1 MPEQLSPPPV
11 EPPRRWRRLV
21 PGVGLSHAGLLL
33 GTALACALI
42 LAPGLSHQRIPE
54 LAAADVGRPFRS
66 GSPYGFKAARD
77 YRLADTGRT
86 GELQAEA
93 RARVLPVFDFNPQV
107 LDEVKGAVRD
117 GFARMREELGEWA
130 AEQPRRADEPAR
142 RRRPEEAGAEAQQLR
157 ARMAGARREFESHLA
172 PLEDDAFDAL
182 AADGFSGRAEEEVLR
197 LLERAYPPSPD
208 GAPGAVVGSR
218 EELTQAGIS
227 ALMVRPVGSS
237 AERHAAAQSLLDV
250 REARA
255 VLDRYAAEPGNVL
268 PEAQLGLRRAV
279 AGVARR
285 QVRPN
290 LAINL
295 AETRARR
302 EAAAASVPPQV
313 TLVRRGEKVLGDG
326 ELITEAHL
334 ARLAG
339 MRAQVDRLDAVQ
351 LQLGGAL
358 MAALVLCAAWI
369 FFKAAFPR
377 FRPARRDGLLLALLL
392 VGSLGLLQGWTSV
405 TEALH
410 DRYPLLTASALNY
423 AVPVASGAVLVR
435 FLLGHELAL
444 FFALV
449 LAPLASVA
457 QGNSVVFGLYVLAG
471 SLVGADRVGRARD
484 RGGIFRAGAWVG
496 LVNALTLA
504 AFSLIDGTGTDPDSW
519 RRAAVA
525 LVGSAVTVPGVVVVL
540 TPVVEALFGYA
551 SDIRLLQLANLNHPA
566 LKELIVQA
574 PGTYHH
580 SIVMGSLVEAAAE
593 AIGANPLLAR
603 SCAYYHDIGKGRN
616 PLYFGE
622 NQRGED
628 RHEALA
634 PAMSALII
642 KRHVT
647 DGLEMARQYRLP
659 RRVADAIPQ
668 HHGTRVVGYFLH
680 KAQKEQE
687 GREHPQPVDVAAF
700 RYPGPKPQFRE
711 AALVMLADSVEAA
724 SRSVP
729 EPNRERLEALVH
741 KLVHGILADGQLDE
755 CDLTL
760 KDLAA
765 VSRAFVT
772 ALEGIYLARA
782 PFPAAAGPRAGE
794 GAVPQLVPVRG
805 DGAPDGERRSAGS

>member
-1 MPEQLSPPPV
+1 MPEQTSKPPV
-11 EPPRRWRRLV
+11 DPPSRWHRLV

-54 LAAADVGRPFRS
+54 LTAADVGRPFRS

-77 YRLADTGRT
+77 YRLADPERT
-86 GELQAEA
+86 GELQADA

-107 LDEVKGAVRD
+107 LDEVKDSVRE
-117 GFARMREELGEWA
+117 GFSRMRDALAGWA
-130 AEQPRRADEPAR
+130 AEQPRR
-142 RRRPEEAGAEAQQLR
+142 PEEPNRKRRAEEVAAEAQQLR
-157 ARMAGARREFESHLA
+157 ARLAGSRREFESHLA
-172 PLEDDAFDAL
+172 SLDDEEFDAL
-182 AADGFSGRAEEEVLR
+182 AADGFSDRAQEEVVR
-197 LLERAYPPSPD
+197 LLERAYPPSAD

-237 AERHAAAQSLLDV
+237 AERHAAAQSVLDV

-255 VLDRYAAEPGNVL
+255 VLDRFAAEPGNVL
-268 PEAQLGLRRAV
+268 PDAPLPLRRAV

-302 EAAAASVPPQV
+302 ESSAASVPAQV

-326 ELITEAHL
+326 ELITEAHV
-334 ARLAG
+334 ARLSG
-339 MRAQVDRLDAVQ
+339 MRAQVDRLDVVQ

-358 MAALVLCAAWI
+358 MAALVLCAAWL

-377 FRPARRDGLLLALLL
+377 FRPTRRDGLLVALLL
-392 VGSLGLLQGWTSV
+392 VGSLGMLQAWTSV

-410 DRYPLLTASALNY
+410 DRYPLLTANALNY
-423 AVPVASGAVLVR
+423 AVPVSAGALLVR

-444 FFALV
+444 FFAVV

-457 QGNSVVFGLYVLAG
+457 QGNSVVFGLYALAG
-471 SLVGADRVGRARD
+471 SLVGADRIGRARD
-484 RGGIFRAGAWVG
+484 WGGIFRAGVWVG

-504 AFSLIDGTGTDPDSW
+504 AFSLIEGTGTDPDSW

-525 LVGSAVTVPGVVVVL
+525 LLGSAVTVPAVVVL
-540 TPVVEALFGYA
+540 LTPLVEALFGYA
-551 SDIRLLQLANLNHPA
+551 SDIRLLELANLNHPA

-628 RHEALA
+628 RHESLA

-668 HHGTRVVGYFLH
+668 HHGTRLVGYFFH
-680 KAQKEQE
+680 KAQREQE
-687 GREHPQPVDVAAF
+687 GREHPQPLDVDAF

-711 AALVMLADSVEAA
+711 AALVMLADTVEAA
-724 SRSVP
+724 SRNAQ
-729 EPNRERLEALVH
+729 EPGREKLETLVQ

-772 ALEGIYLARA
+772 ALERIYSAR
-782 PFPAAAGPRAGE
+782 PGFQAAQRAGE
-794 GAVPQLVPVRG
+794 TAAPYLSAVR
-805 DGAPDGERRSAGS
+805 DDERRSAGS

>member
-1 MPEQLSPPPV
+1 MSEQSAPPPV
-11 EPPRRWRRLV
+11 ETPSPWRRLV

-54 LAAADVGRPFRS
+54 LTSADVGRPFRS
-66 GSPYGFKAARD
+66 GTPYGFKAARD
-77 YRLADTGRT
+77 YRLADPART
-86 GELQAEA
+86 GELQADA

-107 LDEVKGAVRD
+107 LDEVKGAVAE
-117 GFARMREELGEWA
+117 GFSRMRQEVGEWSS
-130 AEQPRRADEPAR
+130 EQPRRPEESAR
-142 RRRPEEAGAEAQQLR
+142 KRRPEEQAAETQQLR
-157 ARMAGARREFESHLA
+157 ARLAAARREFEAHLA
-172 PLEDDAFDAL
+172 PLEGEEFDAL
-182 AADGFSGRAEEEVLR
+182 AADGFSAGAEQEVLH
-197 LLERAYPPSPD
+197 LLDRAYPVAAD
-208 GAPGAVVGSR
+208 GAAGAVVGSR

-227 ALMVRPVGSS
+227 ALMVRPVDSS
-237 AERHAAAQSLLDV
+237 AERHAAAQSVLDV

-255 VLDRYAAEPGNVL
+255 VLDRFAAEPGNVL
-268 PEAQLGLRRAV
+268 PDAPLPLRRAV

-290 LAINL
+290 LAVNL

-302 EAAAASVPPQV
+302 EASAASVPPQV

-339 MRAQVDRLDAVQ
+339 MRAQVDRLDGVQ

-358 MAALVLCAAWI
+358 MAALVLCAAWL

-377 FRPARRDGLLLALLL
+377 FRPTRRDGLLLALLL
-392 VGSLGLLQGWTSV
+392 VGSLGLLQAWTSV

-423 AVPVASGAVLVR
+423 AVPVSAGALLVR

-444 FFALV
+444 FFAVV

-457 QGNSVVFGLYVLAG
+457 QGNSVVFGLYALAG
-471 SLVGADRVGRARD
+471 SLVGADRIGRARD
-484 RGGIFRAGAWVG
+484 FGGIFRAGAWVG

-504 AFSLIDGTGTDPDSW
+504 AFSLIDGTGADPDSW
-519 RRAAVA
+519 RRAAAA
-525 LVGSAVTVPGVVVVL
+525 LVGSAVTVPAVVVVL
-540 TPVVEALFGYA
+540 TPLLEALFGYA

-580 SIVMGSLVEAAAE
+580 SIVMGSLVETAAE

-603 SCAYYHDIGKGRN
+603 SCAYYHDIGKSRN

-628 RHEALA
+628 RHESLA

-647 DGLEMARQYRLP
+647 EGLEMARQYSLP
-659 RRVADAIPQ
+659 RRVADAISQ
-668 HHGTRVVGYFLH
+668 HHGTRLVGYFFH
-680 KAQKEQE
+680 KAQREQE
-687 GREHPQPVDVAAF
+687 GREYPQPVDPAAF

-724 SRSVP
+724 SRSLQEPSP
-729 EPNRERLEALVH
+729 EKLEVLVQ
-741 KLVHGILADGQLDE
+741 KLVHGILADGQLDD

-772 ALEGIYLARA
+772 ALEGIYRAR
-782 PFPAAAGPRAGE
+782 PGFSAAGPRAGE
-794 GAVPQLVPVRG
+794 GSGPLLAAVR
-805 DGAPDGERRSAGS
+805 DDERRSAGS